1 MRGRKPAATAVR
13 RGEDAAMLAPV
24 VKANAEIIQEQGCQK
39 PVAVANN
46 QRLSDM
52 WDLAVGTGAAFEPQ
66 DVPFITQ
73 FVTDMV
79 LVEECQRHMFRED
92 GTPQP
97 MVTTVD
103 DEGNLDIAPNPYSK
117 VMRDTMAE
125 ALKLADELG
134 LTRFARTRLGLA
146 QAAGQAITVSIADQI
161 DRAIA
166 RRGK

>member
-13 RGEDAAMLAPV
+13 RGKDAAMLAPV
-24 VKANAEIIQEQGCQK
+24 VNAEATTLDSALPMPTSIAGN
-39 PVAVANN
+39 P
-46 QRLSDM
+46 RLSEM
-52 WDLAVGTGAAFEPQ
+52 WQMTVGSGASFEPQ
-66 DVPFITQ
+66 DVPFLAQ

-79 LVEECQRHMFRED
+79 LVEECRRHMFKAD

-97 MVTTVD
+97 MLTSID
-103 DEGNLDIAPNPYSK
+103 EEGNVAITQNPYAK
-117 VMRDTMAE
+117 PMRDTMAE

-146 QAAGQAITVSIADQI
+146 QAAGQAITVSIAEQI

-166 RRGK
+166 RRK

>member
-1 MRGRKPAATAVR
+1 MRGRKPDATAVR
-13 RGEDAAMLAPV
+13 RGDKAAMLVPV
-24 VKANAEIIQEQGCQK
+24 GQSKAGIIDSGCQK
-39 PVAVANN
+39 PTNILTN

-52 WDLAVGTGAAFEPQ
+52 WDMCVGTGAAFESQ

-79 LVEECQRHMFRED
+79 LIEECQRHMFKAD

-97 MVTTVD
+97 MITEVDEMGNVCVT
-103 DEGNLDIAPNPYSK
+103 PNPYGK
-117 VMRDTMAE
+117 VMRDTMSE

-146 QAAGQAITVSIADQI
+146 QAAGQAVTLTIAEQI
-161 DRAIA
+161 DRALA
-166 RRGK
+166 RKNK

>member
-1 MRGRKPAATAVR
+1 MRGRKPDATAVR
-13 RGEDAAMLAPV
+13 RGDKAAMLVPV
-24 VKANAEIIQEQGCQK
+24 GQSKAGIIDSGCQK
-39 PVAVANN
+39 PANILIN

-52 WDLAVGTGAAFEPQ
+52 WDMCVGTGAAFESQ

-79 LVEECQRHMFRED
+79 LIEECQRHMFKAD

-97 MVTTVD
+97 MITEVDEMGNICVT
-103 DEGNLDIAPNPYSK
+103 PNPYGK
-117 VMRDTMAE
+117 VMRDTMSE

-146 QAAGQAITVSIADQI
+146 QAAGQAVTLTIAEQI
-161 DRAIA
+161 DRALA
-166 RRGK
+166 RKNK

>member
-1 MRGRKPAATAVR
+1 MRGRKPDATAVR
-13 RGEDAAMLAPV
+13 RGDKAAMLVPV
-24 VKANAEIIQEQGCQK
+24 GQSKTGIIDSGCQK
-39 PVAVANN
+39 PANILTN

-52 WDLAVGTGAAFEPQ
+52 WDMCVGTGAAFESQ

-79 LVEECQRHMFRED
+79 LIEECQRHMFKAD

-97 MVTTVD
+97 MITEVDEMGNIRVT
-103 DEGNLDIAPNPYSK
+103 PNPYGK
-117 VMRDTMAE
+117 VMRDTMSE

-146 QAAGQAITVSIADQI
+146 QAAGQAVTLTIAEQI
-161 DRAIA
+161 DRALA
-166 RRGK
+166 RKNK

>member
-1 MRGRKPAATAVR
+1 MRGRKPDATAVR
-13 RGEDAAMLAPV
+13 RGDKAAMLVPV
-24 VKANAEIIQEQGCQK
+24 GQQKVGIIDSGCQK
-39 PVAVANN
+39 PPNILTN

-52 WDLAVGTGAAFEPQ
+52 WDMCVGTGAAFESQ

-79 LVEECQRHMFRED
+79 LIEECQRHMFKAD

-97 MVTTVD
+97 MITEVDEMGNVCVT
-103 DEGNLDIAPNPYSK
+103 PNPYGK
-117 VMRDTMAE
+117 VMRDTMSE

-146 QAAGQAITVSIADQI
+146 QAAGQAVTLTIAEQI
-161 DRAIA
+161 DRALA
-166 RRGK
+166 RKNK

>member
-1 MRGRKPAATAVR
+1 MRGRKPDATAVR
-13 RGEDAAMLAPV
+13 RGDKAAMLVPV
-24 VKANAEIIQEQGCQK
+24 GQSKVGIIDSGCQK
-39 PVAVANN
+39 PANILTN

-52 WDLAVGTGAAFEPQ
+52 WDMCVGTGAAFESQ

-79 LVEECQRHMFRED
+79 LIEECQRHMFKAD

-97 MVTTVD
+97 MITEVDEMGNVCVT
-103 DEGNLDIAPNPYSK
+103 PNPYGK
-117 VMRDTMAE
+117 VMRDTMSE

-146 QAAGQAITVSIADQI
+146 QAAGQAVTLTIAEQI
-161 DRAIA
+161 DRALA
-166 RRGK
+166 RKNK

>member
-1 MRGRKPAATAVR
+1 
-13 RGEDAAMLAPV
+13 
-24 VKANAEIIQEQGCQK
+24 
-39 PVAVANN
+39 
-46 QRLSDM
+46 
-52 WDLAVGTGAAFEPQ
+52 
-66 DVPFITQ
+66 
-73 FVTDMV
+73 
-79 LVEECQRHMFRED
+79 MFRED

>member
-13 RGEDAAMLAPV
+13 RGEKAAMLAPV
-24 VKANAEIIQEQGCQK
+24 GQTAGITAADGGCRK
-39 PVAVANN
+39 PEAVLSNP
-46 QRLSDM
+46 RMSDM
-52 WDLAVGTGAAFEPQ
+52 WDLCVGTGAAFESQ

-79 LVEECQRHMFRED
+79 MVEECRRHMFRED

-97 MVTTVD
+97 MVSEID
-103 DEGNLDIAPNPYSK
+103 DEGNLRVTPNPYAK

-146 QAAGQAITVSIADQI
+146 QAAGQAMTLSIAEQI
-161 DRAIA
+161 DRTLA
-166 RRGK
+166 RRAK

>member
-1 MRGRKPAATAVR
+1 MRGRKPDATAVR
-13 RGEDAAMLAPV
+13 RGDKAAMLVPV
-24 VKANAEIIQEQGCQK
+24 GQSKAGIIDSGCQK
-39 PVAVANN
+39 PANILTN

-52 WDLAVGTGAAFEPQ
+52 WDMCVGTGAAFESQ

-79 LVEECQRHMFRED
+79 LIEECQRHMFKAD

-97 MVTTVD
+97 MITEVDEMGNVCVT
-103 DEGNLDIAPNPYSK
+103 PNPYGK
-117 VMRDTMAE
+117 VMRDTMSE

-146 QAAGQAITVSIADQI
+146 QAAGQVVTLTIAEQI
-161 DRAIA
+161 DRALA
-166 RRGK
+166 RKNK